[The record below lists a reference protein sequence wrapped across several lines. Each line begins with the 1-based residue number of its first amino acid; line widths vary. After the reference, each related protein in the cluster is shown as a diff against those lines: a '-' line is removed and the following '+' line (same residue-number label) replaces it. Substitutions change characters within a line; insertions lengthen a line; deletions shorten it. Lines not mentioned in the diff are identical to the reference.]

1 LEFYIQK
8 ILKKI
13 FDNINLPTIDNL
25 SGVVL
30 LFIISILG
38 LLPWYVMK
46 TLILVIGIL
55 IIYWLL

>member
-13 FDNINLPTIDNL
+13 FDNINLPAIDNL
-25 SGVVL
+25 SGAVL

-46 TLILVIGIL
+46 TLILLIGIL